1 MDKRYCFGVDVGGTT
16 VKIGLFKTDG
26 TIADKWEI
34 KTDTANHGSA
44 VLPDIA
50 RSLAEKLKEHG
61 IEKEMVEGIG
71 IGVPAPVNAEGIVKN
86 TANLGWG
93 YKEVKREM
101 EELMNLPTE
110 VGNDANVAALGE
122 MWLGAG
128 KGQQDLVM
136 VTLGTGVGGGVI
148 VNGRPIVGSGGA
160 GGEIGHLCVNYEEKD
175 TCGCG
180 KTGCLEQYAS
190 ATGIARLARIRL
202 VKNDDP
208 SALRRCEMEKI
219 TAKTVFDALKE
230 GDKVAEEIVEEF
242 GSYLGHAMANLAAV
256 TDPTVIVIGGGVSKA
271 GEIIL
276 GYIEKYYQEKAFFA
290 NRQTKFIL
298 AELGNDAGICGSAK
312 LVIDKVKK

>member
-1 MDKRYCFGVDVGGTT
+1 M
-16 VKIGLFKTDG
+16 KIGLFETDG
-26 TIADKWEI
+26 TIMDKWEI
-34 KTDTANHGSA
+34 KTNTADHGSA

-50 RSLAEKLKEHG
+50 QSLEEKLREHG
-61 IEKEMVEGIG
+61 IEKRLVEGIG
-71 IGVPAPVNAEGIVKN
+71 LGVPAPVSAEGIVQN

-101 EELMNLPTE
+101 EELMGLPAE

-128 KGQQDLVM
+128 KGRQDMIM

-148 VNGRPIVGSGGA
+148 VNGRAIVGSGGA
-160 GGEIGHLCVNYEEKD
+160 GGEIGHFCVNY

-190 ATGIARLARIRL
+190 ATGIARLARLRL
-202 VKNDDP
+202 AKNDDP
-208 SALRRCEMEKI
+208 SELRGCEMEKI

-256 TDPTVIVIGGGVSKA
+256 TDPAVIVIGGGVSKA

-276 GYIEKYYQEKAFFA
+276 GYVEKYYQEKAFFA
-290 NRQTKFIL
+290 NRHTKFIL
-298 AELGNDAGICGSAK
+298 AELGNDAGICGAAK
-312 LVIDKVKK
+312 LIIDRTK